1 MNLDDI
7 FRDTARRQPEKPA
20 ILGHQEQFS
29 YSRLTEAIEASAHA
43 LRAAGLRPGGCVG
56 LHVPSGA
63 NCIICNYAVWRCG
76 GCAVPLPVELA
87 AAEKQ
92 EVCRDIKLDF
102 VVTQGRADAFLEPF
116 RKREPV
122 GLPSGLLALPVSS
135 PREHPSGFDAIN
147 SALIRFTSGTTGTSK
162 GVVLAHETIYDRIHA
177 ANEVLRIGPD
187 DRVLWLLS
195 MNYHF
200 AVSIVSYLSFGA
212 AIILPPNQLAPAVL
226 DSVGRHGATFM
237 YAAPTHYAWLA
248 GCEQDSGL
256 SGLRLALS
264 TTTAIGT
271 ETAERF
277 RRRFGLPVVQALGII
292 EAGLPFIN
300 IDFAADRPGAV
311 GRVLPAYRLRLED
324 VGLGPKLKEILVGGK
339 GFLDAYY
346 RPWRPR
352 AEIMPD
358 GWFRTGDLGEVD
370 GDGCLFIRGR
380 SKEVIS
386 VGGMKFFPQEVE
398 AVLAS
403 HKGVES
409 ACVFAR
415 EDSRLG
421 EVPCAH
427 VVPRCGGSAVS
438 ERELQDFCRERLAG
452 FKVPERIEF
461 VTALRRTGSGKI
473 LHRDI
478 DRSHAATG
486 ILQGTSERDPSA
498 TSERR

>member
-1 MNLDDI
+1 MTMNLDDI

-20 ILGHQEQFS
+20 ILGDQDPIS
-29 YSRLTEAIEASAHA
+29 YRHLDEAIGAATHA
-43 LRAAGLRPGGCVG
+43 LRAAGLRAGDCVG
-56 LHVPSGA
+56 LHLPSGA
-63 NCIICNYAVWRCG
+63 NTIIFTYAVWRSG

-92 EVCRDIKLDF
+92 EICRDINLDF
-102 VVTQGRADAFLEPF
+102 VLSQGRADAFFEPF
-116 RKREPV
+116 RKHDPV
-122 GLPSGLLALPVSS
+122 ELPSGLFALPVAS

-147 SALIRFTSGTTGTSK
+147 SAFIRFTSGTTGTSK
-162 GVVLAHETIYDRIHA
+162 GVVLSHETIYDRIHA
-177 ANEVLRIGPD
+177 ANDVLHIGPD

-212 AIILPPNQLAPAVL
+212 AIILPPNQFAPAVL
-226 DSVGRHGATFM
+226 DSVERHGATLM
-237 YAAPTHYAWLA
+237 YGAPTHYAWLA
-248 GCEQDSGL
+248 GYEQGRGFP
-256 SGLRLALS
+256 GLRLALS
-264 TTTAIGT
+264 TTTAIPT

-277 RRRFGLPVVQALGII
+277 RRRFGLPVVQAFGII

-300 IDFAADRPGAV
+300 IDFAADRPEAV
-311 GRVLPAYRLRLED
+311 GRVLPAYRLRLDD
-324 VGLGPKLKEILVGGK
+324 VGLGPRLLEILVGGR

-346 RPWRPR
+346 RPWRLR

-358 GWFRTGDLGEVD
+358 GWFRTGDLGEAD

-403 HKGVES
+403 HHGVDS

-415 EDSRLG
+415 PDSRLG
-421 EVPCAH
+421 EVPWAH
-427 VVPRCGGSAVS
+427 VVPRRRGSALS

-452 FKVPERIEF
+452 YKVPERIEF
-461 VTALRRTGSGKI
+461 VTALQRTGSGKI

-478 DRSHAATG
+478 DPLADRGDSRASG
-486 ILQGTSERDPSA
+486 KSVG
-498 TSERR
+498 